1 MFPLA
6 AQSVYARLVVK
17 KAAARTDRFQES
29 TKNYFPYYDIGEK
42 LTESNPLDYTVDNLP
57 STVYS
62 LPKGS
67 VYDKITFLPHDLPDF
82 RVVPVAGSTKRPSIV
97 NASMNTSAPSAP
109 AIVKTGPPTTFAN
122 RGNKPYPVFKTSAA
136 AGNTSSIGD
145 TSDTDVE
152 GLLELGTSPLTLDAA
167 AVKRFLGTD
176 YTAVEITLAD
186 GSIHHNDRRT
196 KDSVMAN
203 ASQYLEVPTATVQ
216 AVLSAKNKHM
226 NRDTLK
232 VGILYALIASMND
245 TIAARVSD
253 NVAKNLAALINNAV
267 DRV

>member
-17 KAAARTDRFQES
+17 KAAAHTDRFQES

-67 VYDKITFLPHDLPDF
+67 IFDKITFLPHDLPDF
-82 RVVPVAGSTKRPSIV
+82 RVIPVAGSKPSKIT
-97 NASMNTSAPSAP
+97 ADTTNTVAPSAP
-109 AIVKTGPPTTFAN
+109 AIVKTGPPTTFTN

-136 AGNTSSIGD
+136 GNASSIGD

-152 GLLELGTSPLTLDAA
+152 SLLLLGTRPLALDAT
-167 AVKRFLGTD
+167 AVKTFLGTD
-176 YTAVEITLAD
+176 YTTVEITLAD
-186 GSIHHNDRRT
+186 GSIDHNDRRT
-196 KDSVMAN
+196 KQSVMAN
-203 ASQYLEVPTATVQ
+203 ASQYLRVPKATVQ
-216 AVLSAKNKHM
+216 AVLSAENEHV

-232 VGILYALIASMND
+232 VGILYTLITSMND

-253 NVAKNLAALINNAV
+253 NVARNLAALINNAV
-267 DRV
+267 DRA

>member
-29 TKNYFPYYDIGEK
+29 TRNYFPYYDIGEK

-67 VYDKITFLPHDLPDF
+67 IFDKITFLPYDLPDF
-82 RVVPVAGSTKRPSIV
+82 RVVPVEGTKPAQV
-97 NASMNTSAPSAP
+97 NASMNMSAPNAP
-109 AIVKTGPPTTFAN
+109 AIVKTGQPTTFTN

-136 AGNTSSIGD
+136 GNTSSIGD
-145 TSDTDVE
+145 TSDTNAE
-152 GLLELGTSPLTLDAA
+152 RLLELGGSPLTLDVA
-167 AVKRFLGTD
+167 AVKTFLGTD
-176 YTAVEITLAD
+176 YTTVELMLAD
-186 GSIHHNDRRT
+186 GSIHHNDGRN
-196 KDSVMAN
+196 KESVIAN
-203 ASQYLEVPTATVQ
+203 ASQYLRVPKVTVQ
-216 AVLSAKNKHM
+216 AVLSAKNEHM
-226 NRDTLK
+226 NKDTIK
-232 VGILYALIASMND
+232 VGILYTLIVSMND
-245 TIAARVSD
+245 TIVARVSD